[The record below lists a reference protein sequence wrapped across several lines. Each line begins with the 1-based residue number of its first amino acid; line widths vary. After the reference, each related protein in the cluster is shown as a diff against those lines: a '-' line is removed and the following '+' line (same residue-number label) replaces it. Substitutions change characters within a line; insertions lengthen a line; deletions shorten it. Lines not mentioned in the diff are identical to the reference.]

1 VCVQCRPLV
10 NIGIRFATFSFK
22 GVVFTS
28 EVQAD
33 SINDLL
39 PEVYGVRSQK
49 RMMPHR
55 LISSQHA
62 GGAPARSSNGS
73 NRRHTR
79 ARRVRETDPLLTDF
93 SLSKL
98 YTATQQDGLL

>member
-39 PEVYGVRSQK
+39 PEVYGVRSHK

-55 LISSQHA
+55 LISSQQPEA
-62 GGAPARSSNGS
+62 LPLVAAMAPIEGRPEPNA
-73 NRRHTR
+73 
-79 ARRVRETDPLLTDF
+79 
-93 SLSKL
+93 
-98 YTATQQDGLL
+98 